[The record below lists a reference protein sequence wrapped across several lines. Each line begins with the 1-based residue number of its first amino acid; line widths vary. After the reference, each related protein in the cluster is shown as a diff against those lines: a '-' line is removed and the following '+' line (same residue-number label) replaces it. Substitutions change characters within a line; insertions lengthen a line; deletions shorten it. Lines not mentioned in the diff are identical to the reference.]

1 MQNQERGQDKEV
13 GAAILRRGS
22 EKASFLGGGWGVGGG
37 KVGGDIMSR
46 GSLKCGSRS
55 SKGVTG
61 VLWSRQG
68 SVPQKA
74 QHKGL

>member
-22 EKASFLGGGWGVGGG
+22 EKASFLGGRWERYHV
-37 KVGGDIMSR
+37 KRKPEMW
-46 GSLKCGSRS
+46 S
-55 SKGVTG
+55 SKGVAG

-68 SVPQKA
+68 SAPQKT
-74 QHKGL
+74 QHRGL